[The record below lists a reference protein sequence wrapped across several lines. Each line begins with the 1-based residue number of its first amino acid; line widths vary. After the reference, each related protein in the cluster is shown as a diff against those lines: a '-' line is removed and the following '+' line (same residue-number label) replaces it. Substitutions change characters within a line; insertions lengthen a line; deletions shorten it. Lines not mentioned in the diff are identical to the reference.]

1 MPYHT
6 IKKQRTDVNYR
17 KIYKDY
23 FDPISSDNH
32 KILVDTC
39 HIDAGGETKDLSNVK
54 KNSKHTRE
62 LEILKDKSCLV

>member
-23 FDPISSDNH
+23 FDPISSDDH
-32 KILVDTC
+32 RILVDPC
-39 HIDAGGETKDLSNVK
+39 HIGAGGETNDLSNVK
-54 KNSKHTRE
+54 ENSKHTRV
-62 LEILKDKSCLV
+62 LEIVKDESCLV